1 MSRDD
6 VGKVLGAW
14 VGKGSNV
21 SAEHN
26 PLRTG
31 DVGRNLSPINR
42 TGAAV
47 GDDLAQLNF
56 KVPQCMKSRIKQLA
70 ARDSIT
76 LLAMLY
82 HMVDLYESE
91 HGSLNSK

>member
-14 VGKGSNV
+14 VGKGSKV
-21 SAEHN
+21 SS
-26 PLRTG
+26 PLPAGDAVRGLKRTDQAPVVD
-31 DVGRNLSPINR
+31 DV
-42 TGAAV
+42 
-47 GDDLAQLNF
+47 LAQLNF
-56 KVPQCMKSRIKQLA
+56 KVPQSMKSRIKQLA

-91 HGSLNSK
+91 HGDLSSK

>member
-21 SAEHN
+21 SN
-26 PLRTG
+26 PLQSGNATRTSNG
-31 DVGRNLSPINR
+31 IDPIPM
-42 TGAAV
+42 AAA
-47 GDDLAQLNF
+47 DDMAQLNF
-56 KVPQCMKSRIKQLA
+56 KVPRSMKRRIKQLA

-82 HMVDLYESE
+82 HMVDLYERE
-91 HGSLNSK
+91 HGGLNSR

>member
-1 MSRDD
+1 MNRDD

-14 VGKGSNV
+14 VGKGGRV
-21 SAEHN
+21 SAEQI

-31 DVGRNLSPINR
+31 DVGRNLSPITR
-42 TGAAV
+42 TGATG

-56 KVPQCMKSRIKQLA
+56 KVPQSMKSRIKQLA

>member
-1 MSRDD
+1 MSGDD

-14 VGKGSNV
+14 VGKGSKV
-21 SAEHN
+21 SAKQN

-56 KVPQCMKSRIKQLA
+56 KVPQSMKSRIKQLA

>member
-1 MSRDD
+1 MNRDD

-14 VGKGSNV
+14 VGKASKV
-21 SAEHN
+21 SAEVD
-26 PLRTG
+26 PLRAG
-31 DVGRNLSPINR
+31 DVGRNVSPINR
-42 TGAAV
+42 TAATM
-47 GDDLAQLNF
+47 GDDMAQLNF
-56 KVPQCMKSRIKQLA
+56 KVPQSMKSRIKQLA

-91 HGSLNSK
+91 HGGLNSK